1 MKGYSYPGDSPVTKK
16 TDKPIDKDPFGDEHL
31 KGLTNEPKKSYTHIL
46 YKLEPNP
53 SKQAKKK
60 VRYFESELTA
70 RKKASSKVGKRFIPN
85 VPLDPIPPVSAVQNP
100 PKGSVHPEVRQIK
113 TIRG

>member
-1 MKGYSYPGDSPVTKK
+1 MKLRTQFSIPTPTSELKSP
-16 TDKPIDKDPFGDEHL
+16 KPP
-31 KGLTNEPKKSYTHIL
+31 T
-46 YKLEPNP
+46 
-53 SKQAKKK
+53 KQAKKK